1 MLPGGGLKGKGR
13 IMREFIAA
21 SLADA
26 RLGLLIL
33 VLAAL
38 LAQ

>member
-1 MLPGGGLKGKGR
+1 MGR
-13 IMREFIAA
+13 TMRDLIMT